1 MKANETRSRFPAA
14 SHIIDAEYFLR
25 IQLMYTLFGFPVNV
39 GFALKYCE
47 WQHVL
52 SQCAKAVG
60 AIVTLE
66 KHIVAA
72 TLLKLLTRH

>member
-1 MKANETRSRFPAA
+1 
-14 SHIIDAEYFLR
+14 
-25 IQLMYTLFGFPVNV
+25 MYTLFGFPVNV